1 MYLFIFLYAILVGI
15 STGLIYMVPVICG
28 WSYFPNKRGAVS
40 GIIVAGYGFGSFTFN
55 LIAVALV
62 NPNNEKASVEID
74 GYKYFSSDVYDR
86 VPMMFRILS
95 LCYLLTGL
103 IGACLVKMPT
113 KKAIQ
118 LHEEH
123 EMLTKEGKKKKE
135 VKDHEEH
142 LQECHSILQ
151 GLKTRPFWLLMF
163 MVIFGAF
170 FGLLMANNY
179 KVYGLE
185 QIDDDQFMSV
195 VGSVGAAVNGFSRA
209 GWALAL
215 DRFGF
220 KKIFFIIIII
230 QKSIV
235 CATLDTISESKA
247 LYLIW
252 YAIIMCTEGGIV
264 SMSPA
269 ITRKVF
275 GARIGPLIYGFIF
288 FGFAVANL
296 SAFMLT

>member
-123 EMLTKEGKKKKE
+123 EMLTKEG
-135 VKDHEEH
+135 
-142 LQECHSILQ
+142 
-151 GLKTRPFWLLMF
+151 
-163 MVIFGAF
+163 
-170 FGLLMANNY
+170 
-179 KVYGLE
+179 
-185 QIDDDQFMSV
+185 
-195 VGSVGAAVNGFSRA
+195 
-209 GWALAL
+209 
-215 DRFGF
+215 
-220 KKIFFIIIII
+220 
-230 QKSIV
+230 
-235 CATLDTISESKA
+235 
-247 LYLIW
+247 
-252 YAIIMCTEGGIV
+252 
-264 SMSPA
+264 
-269 ITRKVF
+269 
-275 GARIGPLIYGFIF
+275 
-288 FGFAVANL
+288 
-296 SAFMLT
+296 